1 MKVTRGGLAQ
11 TVLIVVGAWL
21 MAAPAVLGHSGTDLG
36 SSDRIVGPVI
46 LATAY
51 LSVFSITRLVRWFN
65 ALPGV
70 WLLVAPFLFDA
81 PTAAMVNDLVCGVL
95 VLALF
100 WIEKAPQDKYA
111 GGWDTLVKPEKLPG
125 ASVAG

>member
-11 TVLIVVGAWL
+11 TALIVVGAWL

-36 SSDRIVGPVI
+36 ASDRVAGPVI

-65 ALPGV
+65 ALPGA
-70 WLLVAPFLFDA
+70 WLLVAPFVLDGT
-81 PTAAMVNDLVCGVL
+81 TAATVNDLVCGVL
-95 VLALF
+95 VLSLA
-100 WIEKAPQDKYA
+100 WVEKAPQDSYG
-111 GGWDTLVKPEKLPG
+111 GGWDTLVKKDRLPQG
-125 ASVAG
+125 